1 MLTDPTNETV
11 FEHRFAALETAR
23 AWSPRV
29 LSRLESS
36 IRRGSDRD
44 LFRINPLA
52 FGLKFGIA
60 EPEAIDLFV
69 HGCSAGLFEMD
80 WLLLCPMCACV
91 VESFGSLTSVGDS
104 YHCPMCRCDYES
116 ALDEFIAV
124 TFTVSRAVRP
134 IIFHSMEDLS
144 AADYCFE
151 CRMTADGLR
160 PDGPPLVEALKALSQ
175 GASYLAP
182 KAVTRYEAAS
192 EQGYYFGF
200 DVNSRAYFE
209 YPIEGTP
216 APEPQVVRIK
226 YDGASCEPSS
236 RTVAPGR
243 VTFEVENVRDTTGL
257 LTICSIPAGAER
269 TMLRFVP
276 FLTGGRLLVT
286 QSFRELFR
294 NELIRTADGIGVR
307 DITMIFTDLKGSTAL
322 YERIGD
328 LKAFS
333 LVQQHF
339 DRLLRV
345 TVANRGAV
353 IKTIGDAV
361 MAAFEK
367 SSDAV
372 RAAIAMRE
380 EIERF
385 NELRQRQDIVLKIG
399 IHRGPSIAVTL
410 NERLDY
416 FGRTVNIAARVQGNA
431 NGNEICVTEGVRHAQ
446 GVDELLTSHEVTEE
460 KLSLKG
466 IDDEV
471 TVFRISFATPA
482 EDAQKK
488 APARAGELG

>member
-1 MLTDPTNETV
+1 MDPTNENV
-11 FEHRFAALETAR
+11 FEPRFAALETAR

-29 LSRLESS
+29 LSRLESA

-44 LFRINPLA
+44 MFRINPLA

-69 HGCSAGLFEMD
+69 HASAAGLFEMD

-91 VESFGSLTSVGDS
+91 VESFGSLTGVEDK

-116 ALDEFIAV
+116 TLDEFIAV

-134 IIFHSMEDLS
+134 IAFHLMKNIG

-160 PDGPPLVEALKALSQ
+160 PDGPPLVEALKALCH
-175 GASYLAP
+175 GANYLSP
-182 KAVTRYEAAS
+182 NTVTLYEAAS
-192 EQGYYFGF
+192 EHGYYFGF
-200 DVNSRAYFE
+200 DMDSRAYFE
-209 YPIEGTP
+209 YPIEGP
-216 APEPQVVRIK
+216 PVPEPQIVRIQ
-226 YDGASCEPSS
+226 YAEHACEPSK
-236 RTVAPGR
+236 RTVAPGKI
-243 VTFEVENVRDTTGL
+243 TFEVENVTGKTGL
-257 LTICSIPAGAER
+257 LTICSIPPGAER
-269 TMLRFVP
+269 TKLRFAP

-294 NELIRTADGIGVR
+294 TELIRAAEGIGVR
-307 DITMIFTDLKGSTAL
+307 DVTVIFTDLKGSTAL

-328 LKAFS
+328 LKALS

-339 DRLLRV
+339 ERLLLV
-345 TVANRGAV
+345 TVANNGAV

-372 RAAIAMRE
+372 RAAIAMRD

-385 NELRQRQDIVLKIG
+385 NELRRRDDIVLSIG

-416 FGRTVNIAARVQGNA
+416 FGRTVNIAARVQNQA
-431 NGNEICVTEGVRHAQ
+431 NGNEICLSEDVRYAP
-446 GVDELLTSHEVTEE
+446 GVDDLLASHVVAKEHIF
-460 KLSLKG
+460 LKG
-466 IDDEV
+466 IDYKV
-471 TVFRISFATPA
+471 TVFRIKS
-482 EDAQKK
+482 
-488 APARAGELG
+488 